1 MRIVIRVFLGLLL
14 FAALAAG
21 GLFALYESNK
31 VAIPDLAKSSVVD
44 SRSVEGAH
52 NGAIARAAER
62 LEQLR
67 REIGYPAVSVAVAI
81 DGVIVWQEARGWA
94 SLERKTPAKIDT
106 PFAIGSVSKTLTAAV
121 AMKLAERGVLDLDA
135 DIRKYLPSFPKKEH
149 VITARQLLSHQAGIR
164 HYNFVLSPPTFSE
177 FGSTVQYDR
186 VVDSLGVFANDP
198 LLFKPD
204 TDFAY
209 SSYGYNLLSA
219 VMEAAAGKPF
229 LDLMQAER
237 ITNALFVPAEL
248 FTPLQLANA
257 GPDDKLR
264 PIAGRAS
271 DYQNILRDGA
281 VLPAP
286 FTNSS
291 GKWAGGGFRATP
303 TDLARFGAA
312 LLRGEVV
319 TAETLQAMFTPR
331 TLANGKVNRQD
342 YALGVRVDQITD
354 AAYPGK
360 SWRAVHHGGVAV
372 GAQAMLV
379 MLPDQKVVVA
389 LNANASTQPPARGMF
404 DAASDIAVI
413 FMESR

>member
-1 MRIVIRVFLGLLL
+1 MRWLIRIVLGLLL
-14 FAALAAG
+14 LAALAAG
-21 GLFALYESNK
+21 SLFALYESNK
-31 VAIPDLAKSSVVD
+31 VAIPDLAKSSTID
-44 SRSVEGAH
+44 TRQIDGAQS
-52 NGAIARAAER
+52 GAIARAAER

-67 REIGYPAVSVAVAI
+67 REMGYPAVSVAVAV
-81 DGVIVWQEARGWA
+81 DGIIVWQEARGWA
-94 SLERKTPAKIDT
+94 SLESKAPAKVDT

-121 AMKLAERGVLDLDA
+121 AMKLTERGVLDLDA
-135 DIRKYLPSFPKKEH
+135 DIRKYLPSFPQKEH
-149 VITARQLLSHQAGIR
+149 VMTVRQLLSHQAGIR

-177 FGSTVQYDR
+177 FGATGQYDR
-186 VVDSLGVFANDP
+186 VVDSLAVFANDP

-209 SSYGYNLLSA
+209 SSYGFNLLSA

-229 LDLMQAER
+229 LELMQ
-237 ITNALFVPAEL
+237 AEL
-248 FTPLQLANA
+248 FTPLQLTGT

-264 PIAGRAS
+264 PVPGRAS

-291 GKWAGGGFRATP
+291 GKWAGGGFRGTP

-319 TAETLQAMFTPR
+319 GHETLQVMFTPR
-331 TLANGKVNRQD
+331 TLANGKVNRQN

-354 AAYPGK
+354 PTFPGK

-372 GAQAMLV
+372 GSQAMLV
-379 MLPDQKVVVA
+379 MLPDQKIVVA
-389 LNANASTQPPARGMF
+389 LSANATTQPPGQGMF
-404 DAASDIAVI
+404 DTATDIALV
-413 FMESR
+413 FAETR